1 MNAIGTA
8 MMITWAGLGVTID
21 RDNETADGIEV
32 YISVPEHSYNRNHAG
47 EEMAGDVL
55 AARFKSSLA
64 ELGVKRLTVRYRIR
78 TGERWTEEMR
88 TQAELA
94 AQKTLLGSQY

>member
-21 RDNETADGIEV
+21 RDNETAEGIEV
-32 YISVPEHSYNRNHAG
+32 YISVPEHSYNRNQAG

-55 AARFKSSLA
+55 AARFKSALA
-64 ELGVKRLTVRYRIR
+64 ELGVKRLTVRYRVRI
-78 TGERWTEEMR
+78 GERWTEERR

-94 AQKTLLGSQY
+94 ASKALLGSQY

>member
-8 MMITWAGLGVTID
+8 MMITWAALGVTID
-21 RDNETADGIEV
+21 RDNETAEGIEV
-32 YISVPEHSYNRNHAG
+32 YISVPEHSYNRNQAG
-47 EEMAGDVL
+47 EEMAGDIL
-55 AARFKSSLA
+55 AARFKSTLT

-94 AQKTLLGSQY
+94 AQRTLLGSQH